1 MEKAELTRRS
11 IVEQAFQY
19 ASFNG
24 LEAISIGLLADEMK
38 MSKSGVFARFG
49 SRASLQ
55 QAVIQRYRT
64 QFEKDVLEPAN
75 GAAPGLDRLQIM
87 FSLSAQHIGSLS
99 AAGCF
104 YFSEASEYDDLP
116 GAVRDDLV
124 AGVVAW
130 RHAVESNILAAIA
143 IGQFR
148 ASTKCDQLIFEMFGQ
163 LLAMQ
168 FEMRLLGR
176 SGCEDLA
183 LRTFDQLVQR
193 CVHDDQNGRSDRPV
207 GRCLAA
213 VARAA

>member
-1 MEKAELTRRS
+1 MEKAEITRLS
-11 IVEQAFQY
+11 IVKQALQY

-38 MSKSGVFARFG
+38 MSKSGVFARIG

-55 QAVIQRYRT
+55 QAVLQRYRM
-64 QFEKDVLEPAN
+64 QFEKDVLEPAK
-75 GAAPGLDRLQIM
+75 GVEPGLARLQLM
-87 FSLSAQHIGSLS
+87 FSLGARHIGSLS

-104 YFSEASEYDDLP
+104 YFSEASNYDDLP
-116 GAVRDDLV
+116 GTVRDELV

-143 IGQFR
+143 RGQFR
-148 ASTKCDQLIFEMFGQ
+148 ATTKCDQLIFEMFGQ

-193 CVHDDQNGRSDRPV
+193 CVQPGQEDRSE
-207 GRCLAA
+207 
-213 VARAA
+213 